1 MRCSNCGKDNE
12 EGTRICPW
20 CGTRMAPSYAVK
32 SGSGKKRTAA
42 IAVLLVVVLAVVA
55 VIAVNALNDKDSD
68 YRSSGPDDVIVPGDS
83 SDTDDTDDS
92 DDSSDTEPTVEKEE
106 ITWTTDN
113 PDLFTVTQGTNANG
127 QKTVTV
133 TMADS
138 EASKYSKFTWYV
150 YKDGSGY
157 FSKYQNSITKTDA
170 TATWTLS
177 DGTYGDYIFGVICEK
192 SSDRGMWNPWSNK
205 QEYTLTFTVDGTV
218 SKTYSW
224 KYLNT
229 DLTFTVSYSYSD
241 YDEYAGTNGASLL
254 TRAGN
259 NKGDYSVIP
268 NFIVV
273 NSTVTE
279 IENSLESLYLKNFG
293 TKASGQGYAEFILA
307 FVQECFTYT
316 YDQYLYGQSEYYAFP
331 METIYNGSGD
341 CEDTSIL
348 CASLFVAAGYDAG
361 VFLIPGHA
369 IAAVALDDYDDSE
382 HTVTSSYKSKVA
394 VFSCT
399 KDGKTYYGCETTL
412 ESNEYGVGY
421 ISTDYAIK
429 NGVVYY
435 QNKAYTDGGY
445 GLYLAGSTA

>member
-20 CGTRMAPSYAVK
+20 CGTRMAPSYEAK
-32 SGSGKKRTAA
+32 SGPKSRTVAV
-42 IAVLLVVVLAVVA
+42 AVLVVIVLAVAA
-55 VIAVNALNDKDSD
+55 VIAVNAMGDDSD
-68 YRSSGPDDVIVPGDS
+68 VRSSGPDDTDPVTPVAPDDS
-83 SDTDDTDDS
+83 DDTDDS
-92 DDSSDTEPTVEKEE
+92 DDSSDTDPTVV
-106 ITWTTDN
+106 TDSIKYTSKYS
-113 PDLFTVTQGTNANG
+113 DLFTVEYGTNDSG
-127 QKTVTV
+127 QTTVKV
-133 TMADS
+133 TMVDS

-157 FSKYQNSITKTDA
+157 FSKYQNSVTKTDA

-177 DGTYGDYIFGVICEK
+177 DGTYGTYIFGVICQ
-192 SSDRGMWNPWSNK
+192 SSSGSSMWNPWN
-205 QEYTLTFTVDGTV
+205 QTEYTLTFTVNGTV

-224 KYLNT
+224 EYLDT
-229 DLTFTVSYSYSD
+229 DLTFTVSYSYSEF
-241 YDEYAGTNGASLL
+241 DEYSGTNGATLQK
-254 TRAGN
+254 RAGY

-268 NFIVV
+268 DFIVV

-279 IENSLESLYLKNFG
+279 IENSLESLYVQYFKSEA
-293 TKASGQGYAEFILA
+293 TGQGYAEFILA

-316 YDQYLYGQSEYYAFP
+316 YDQTLYGQSEYYAFP
-331 METIYNGSGD
+331 METIYNGKGD

-348 CASLFVAAGYDAG
+348 CAALFVAAGYDAG

-369 IAAVALDDYDDSE
+369 IAAVALDDYDDSA
-382 HTVTSSYKSKVA
+382 HTVTSTYKSKVA
-394 VFSCT
+394 VFSYT
-399 KDGKTYYGCETTL
+399 EDGKTYYGCETTL

-435 QNKAYTDGGY
+435 QNKAYKDGGY
-445 GLYLAGSTA
+445 GLYLVDSTA